1 MLCTA
6 PDRARRGKGTDG
18 MINPR
23 QIEAFRAVM
32 LTGGITSAAE
42 LMNISQPAVSRLISD
57 LQHALKLTLFERRG
71 PRIAPTSEAMS
82 LFQVVDRSFVG
93 LDLIEQTARDL
104 TARRSGAL
112 RVASMPALGV
122 GFLPRYVARFLA
134 ERPKVDIAL
143 RGSTSP
149 IILDWVATGQC
160 ELGFAHTPIDHA
172 AVLTEKLVGL
182 PAVAILPPG
191 HPLTAK
197 DVLTPQDFAGERFI
211 STTPPTLLRYRID
224 TIFADHDVSRIMRT
238 EVQLTMSACAM
249 VAAGYGVS
257 IVDPFTACE
266 YTGHGLVMRP
276 FAPRVAFDLAIL
288 RSAQIPLSMIAED
301 FLAGFLEDV
310 KRFRAEIGDLDEAP
324 K

>member
-1 MLCTA
+1 
-6 PDRARRGKGTDG
+6 

-42 LMNISQPAVSRLISD
+42 LLNISQPAVSRLISD
-57 LQHALKLTLFERRG
+57 LQYALKLTLFERRG

-82 LFQVVDRSFVG
+82 LYQVVDRSFVG
-93 LDLIEQTARDL
+93 LELIEQTARDL
-104 TARRSGAL
+104 TARRSGTL

-134 ERPKVDIAL
+134 ERPKVDIAV

-160 ELGFAHTPIDHA
+160 ELGLAHTPIDHA
-172 AVLTEKLVGL
+172 AVLTEKLPGL

-191 HPLTAK
+191 HPLAAK
-197 DVLTPQDFAGERFI
+197 DVLVPKDFHGESFI

-224 TIFADHDVSRIMRT
+224 TTFADHEVSRVMRV
-238 EVQLTMSACAM
+238 EAQLTMSACAM

-257 IVDPFTACE
+257 IVDPFTA
-266 YTGHGLVMRP
+266 YDYIPHGLVVRP
-276 FAPRVAFDLAIL
+276 FEPKITFDIAIL
-288 RSAQIPLSMIAED
+288 RSAQVPLSMIAED
-301 FLAGFLEDV
+301 FLAGFLEEAR
-310 KRFRAEIGDLDEAP
+310 RFRSELGGLAEPA

>member
-1 MLCTA
+1 
-6 PDRARRGKGTDG
+6 

-23 QIEAFRAVM
+23 QIEAFRAIM

-57 LQHALKLTLFERRG
+57 LQHALKLKLFERRG
-71 PRIAPTSEAMS
+71 PRITPTSEAMS

-93 LDLIEQTARDL
+93 LELIEQTARDL
-104 TARRSGAL
+104 TARRSGTL
-112 RVASMPALGV
+112 RIASMPALGV

-134 ERPKVDIAL
+134 ERPRVDIAL

-160 ELGFAHTPIDHA
+160 ELGFANAAIDHA
-172 AVLTEKLVGL
+172 AVMVEKLPGGL

-191 HPLTAK
+191 HPLVAK
-197 DVLTPQDFAGERFI
+197 DVLVPQDFAGERFV
-211 STTPPTLLRYRID
+211 SNTTGTLLRYRID
-224 TIFADHDVSRIMRT
+224 TVFATHEVSRVMRT
-238 EVQLTMSACAM
+238 EVQLTMSVCAM

-257 IVDPFTACE
+257 IVDPFSAYE
-266 YTGHGLVMRP
+266 YAGHGLVVRP
-276 FAPRVAFDLAIL
+276 FAPRITFDVTTL

-301 FLAGFLEDV
+301 FLAGFLEQA
-310 KRFRAEIGDLDEAP
+310 KRFRAEIGDPDDAG

>member
-1 MLCTA
+1 
-6 PDRARRGKGTDG
+6 

-32 LTGGITSAAE
+32 VTGGITSAAE
-42 LMNISQPAVSRLISD
+42 LLNISQPAVSRLISD

-82 LFQVVDRSFVG
+82 LYQVVDRAFVG
-93 LDLIEQTARDL
+93 LELIEQTARDL
-104 TARRSGAL
+104 TARRSGTL

-134 ERPKVDIAL
+134 ERPRVDIAV

-172 AVLTEKLVGL
+172 AVLTEKLYGL

-191 HPLTAK
+191 HPLAAK
-197 DVLTPQDFAGERFI
+197 DVLEPRDFAGESFI

-224 TIFADHDVSRIMRT
+224 TIFADHDVSRIMRVET
-238 EVQLTMSACAM
+238 QLTMSACAM
-249 VAAGYGVS
+249 VTAGYGVS
-257 IVDPFTACE
+257 IVDPFTAMD
-266 YTGHGLVMRP
+266 YVPQGLVVRP
-276 FAPRVAFDLAIL
+276 FAPRIGFDIAIL
-288 RSAQIPLSMIAED
+288 RSAQVPLSMIGED
-301 FLAGFLEDV
+301 FLAGFLEEAT
-310 KRFRAEIGDLDEAP
+310 RFRDSLGGGPGFEDALQVVRTTEL
-324 K
+324 